1 MFQKY
6 LCCAKHLKHAILF
19 SDVFLADICII
30 DVSKTYKSCVGERD
44 KRQHTFEFWSELSF
58 KKSFLQVLFVM
69 GLYVGFPCK
78 N

>member
-6 LCCAKHLKHAILF
+6 FCCAKHLKHAILF

-30 DVSKTYKSCVGERD
+30 DERD

-58 KKSFLQVLFVM
+58 KKWYFCKIFSKVYLQVLFVM
-69 GLYVGFPCK
+69 GLYVGSPCK